1 MRIELKEPWEE
12 SVVSEQAD
20 LKRKYIKLVEY
31 INSERFYN
39 LSDNDKKLL
48 NNQKILIEAY
58 IKILS
63 IKLYE
68 DINKVTITDFSWLQ
82 LLTGVFGNSFTDN
95 IQYKTDSKQIE
106 ETKKYHDL

>member
-1 MRIELKEPWEE
+1 MKLELQEPWNE

-39 LSDNDKKLL
+39 LSENEQKLL
-48 NNQKILIEAY
+48 NNQKILMEAY

-63 IKLYE
+63 
-68 DINKVTITDFSWLQ
+68 
-82 LLTGVFGNSFTDN
+82 
-95 IQYKTDSKQIE
+95 
-106 ETKKYHDL
+106 TK